1 LFVCLIFQNL
11 LFAGEEEPAAAGVEV
26 FVFTKK
32 MPDNTPL
39 YTFSMTAISTV
50 FNTSFNITTDYS
62 YSTYIPSAHNQISS
76 DLSGWDHI
84 ATSPNYDTLTPQ
96 IGFSLYKM
104 YCADLDFYFYIDYR
118 DTRYPFSLPCTGQ
131 CADIWVWYD
140 DSTQKFYYSNQ
151 LGVESP
157 VEISKGDY
165 LSIWEL
171 KGKGT
176 PSTSSFENYQT
187 NCNTYL
193 DVTQEYNIDNFLVP
207 YLQWGIVP
215 NFSTTGYKIYRCIKT
230 QGQPPGTFSLLAT
243 VSSSTHTYLDESVL
257 VNGNMVAY
265 YKVKAYNGS
274 AESGFTTTESIS
286 ISGFYKRGNNH
297 NEKLTHPFI
306 LDQNF
311 PNPFNPATS
320 IRYFLSESRHVRIV
334 VTNTLG
340 QDVRM
345 LLDTQQS
352 EGVHSVTFHATG
364 LPSGVYFYRVFS
376 GDFSEVKRMT
386 YLR

>member
-1 LFVCLIFQNL
+1 
-11 LFAGEEEPAAAGVEV
+11 
-26 FVFTKK
+26 
-32 MPDNTPL
+32 
-39 YTFSMTAISTV
+39 
-50 FNTSFNITTDYS
+50 
-62 YSTYIPSAHNQISS
+62 
-76 DLSGWDHI
+76 
-84 ATSPNYDTLTPQ
+84 
-96 IGFSLYKM
+96 
-104 YCADLDFYFYIDYR
+104 
-118 DTRYPFSLPCTGQ
+118 
-131 CADIWVWYD
+131 
-140 DSTQKFYYSNQ
+140 
-151 LGVESP
+151 
-157 VEISKGDY
+157 
-165 LSIWEL
+165 
-171 KGKGT
+171 
-176 PSTSSFENYQT
+176 
-187 NCNTYL
+187 
-193 DVTQEYNIDNFLVP
+193 
-207 YLQWGIVP
+207 
-215 NFSTTGYKIYRCIKT
+215 
-230 QGQPPGTFSLLAT
+230 
-243 VSSSTHTYLDESVL
+243 
-257 VNGNMVAY
+257 MVAY